1 MQNEKFGNKDKNLF
15 KAYNLTN
22 RLSTLNEITLQIDAA
37 GNKQE
42 IYEIIRNETHW
53 LINSEVL
60 ALATLSQI
68 QTTYQIISL
77 SSISDASGLHESY
90 FTLEEG
96 SPGWVIRNQ
105 NPIRSKIA
113 DVPQYS
119 HTLEGK
125 YEDLGIH
132 NLMIVPIKS
141 GQNKVGAFIFGTTDE
156 NEYTEDDL
164 IISQLYGLQVAV
176 ALNNASFVE
185 DARKRIS
192 QIESMNEIS
201 RILNTTLNINQLLEQ
216 TAQAIQKNFNYFDV
230 TLFLLSKD
238 QTELILKAHSGSY
251 ADFLPR
257 DYRQKITEGIIGW
270 VARNGEYAL
279 VNDVTQDPRYK
290 SYEYHSTKSELA
302 LPIKIEGE
310 LVGVMNIEEK
320 NLYAFDEMDVV
331 VLQTLCEQ
339 IAGALKNAKLF
350 EEVKS
355 ANEKLQELDT
365 MKSEFLGIVSHDFR
379 SPLSSIILAGKSLL
393 KNEEIQNNQRFR
405 EYLQLIVDQA
415 NRLNQLAEDTLQITK
430 IESGQVSI
438 TWKIVNTERMLKEAI
453 SAVRISN
460 RHKVS
465 YYIDPNVS
473 YVQAD
478 PAKLRQVVQNL
489 ISNAV
494 KYSPNGGNINIEIKE
509 HNKDEILFSISDEG
523 IGIKPEQKEKLF
535 QKFSRVDSEHTKT
548 IKGTGLGLWIC
559 KEIVE
564 AHKGRIWVESEFGKG
579 STFKF
584 VIKKLE
590 S

>member
-1 MQNEKFGNKDKNLF
+1 MEKKEVDKSLF
-15 KAYNLTN
+15 KAYNLAQ

-37 GNKQE
+37 ENKLE
-42 IYEIIRNETHW
+42 IYEILRNETHW
-53 LINSEVL
+53 LLNCEIL
-60 ALATLSQI
+60 ALAILSQI

-77 SSISDASGLHESY
+77 SSISDATGLNESY

-105 NPIRSKIA
+105 NPIKSKISN
-113 DVPQYS
+113 VPQYS

-125 YEDLGIH
+125 YEDLGIQ
-132 NLMIVPIKS
+132 NLMVIPIKS
-141 GQNKVGAFIFGTTDE
+141 GQNKVGAFIFGSIDE

-164 IISQLYGLQVAV
+164 IIAQLYGLQVAV
-176 ALNNASFVE
+176 ALNNATFVE
-185 DARKRIS
+185 DAKKRIS

-201 RILNTTLNINQLLEQ
+201 RILNATLDINQLLEQ
-216 TAQAIQKNFNYFDV
+216 TAQAIQRNFNYFDV
-230 TLFLLSKD
+230 TIFLLSED
-238 QTELILKAHSGSY
+238 QSELILKAHSGNY
-251 ADFLPR
+251 IDFLPK
-257 DYRQKITEGIIGW
+257 DYRQKITDGIIGW
-270 VARNGEYAL
+270 VARNGENAL

-290 SYEYHSTKSELA
+290 SYEYHNTKSELA
-302 LPIKIEGE
+302 LPIKIEGK
-310 LVGVMNIEEK
+310 LVGVLNIEDK

-339 IAGALKNAKLF
+339 IASALKNAKLF

-379 SPLSSIILAGKSLL
+379 SPLSSIILAGKALL
-393 KNEEIQNNQRFR
+393 KNEEVLSNQRLK

-430 IESGQVSI
+430 IETGQVSI
-438 TWKIVNTERMLKEAI
+438 AWQIVNTERMIKEAI
-453 SAVRISN
+453 SAVRFSN
-460 RHKVS
+460 RHTVS
-465 YYIDPNVS
+465 YYIDPDVS
-473 YVQAD
+473 YIKAD

-494 KYSPNGGNINIEIKE
+494 KYSPNGGKVNIEVRE
-509 HNKDEILFSISDEG
+509 HNNDEILFSVSDEG
-523 IGIKPEQKEKLF
+523 IGIKPEHRDKLF
-535 QKFSRVDSEHTKT
+535 QKFSRVDSEHTKN

-564 AHKGRIWVESEFGKG
+564 AHKGRIWVESEVGKG

-584 VIKKLE
+584 AIKKMDN
-590 S
+590 

>member
-1 MQNEKFGNKDKNLF
+1 MEKKEVDKSLF
-15 KAYNLTN
+15 KAYNLAQ

-37 GNKQE
+37 ENKLE
-42 IYEIIRNETHW
+42 IYEILRNETHW
-53 LINSEVL
+53 LLNCEIL
-60 ALATLSQI
+60 ALAILSQI

-77 SSISDASGLHESY
+77 SSISDATGLNESY

-105 NPIRSKIA
+105 NPIKSKISNI
-113 DVPQYS
+113 PQYS

-125 YEDLGIH
+125 YEDLGIQ
-132 NLMIVPIKS
+132 NLMVIPIKS
-141 GQNKVGAFIFGTTDE
+141 GQNKVGAFIFGSIDE

-164 IISQLYGLQVAV
+164 IIAQLYGLQVAV
-176 ALNNASFVE
+176 ALNNATFVE
-185 DARKRIS
+185 DAKKRIS

-201 RILNTTLNINQLLEQ
+201 RILNATLDINQLLEQ
-216 TAQAIQKNFNYFDV
+216 TAQAIQRNFNYFDV
-230 TLFLLSKD
+230 TIFLLSED
-238 QTELILKAHSGSY
+238 QSELILKAHSGNY
-251 ADFLPR
+251 IDFLPK
-257 DYRQKITEGIIGW
+257 DYRQKITDGIIGW
-270 VARNGEYAL
+270 VARNGENAL

-290 SYEYHSTKSELA
+290 SYEYHNTKSELA
-302 LPIKIEGE
+302 LPIKIEGK
-310 LVGVMNIEEK
+310 LVGVLNIEDK

-339 IAGALKNAKLF
+339 IASALKNAKLF

-379 SPLSSIILAGKSLL
+379 SPLSSIILAGKALL
-393 KNEEIQNNQRFR
+393 KNEEVLSNQRLK

-430 IESGQVSI
+430 IETGQVSI
-438 TWKIVNTERMLKEAI
+438 AWQIVNTERMIKEAI
-453 SAVRISN
+453 SAVRFSN
-460 RHKVS
+460 RHTVS
-465 YYIDPNVS
+465 YYIDPDVS
-473 YVQAD
+473 YIKAD

-494 KYSPNGGNINIEIKE
+494 KYSPNGGKVNIEVRE
-509 HNKDEILFSISDEG
+509 HNNDEILFSVSDEG
-523 IGIKPEQKEKLF
+523 IGIKPEHRDKLF
-535 QKFSRVDSEHTKT
+535 QKFSRVDSEHTKN

-564 AHKGRIWVESEFGKG
+564 AHKGRIWVESEVGKG

-584 VIKKLE
+584 AIKKMDN
-590 S
+590 

>member
-1 MQNEKFGNKDKNLF
+1 MEKKEVDKSLF
-15 KAYNLTN
+15 KAYNLAQ

-37 GNKQE
+37 ENKLE
-42 IYEIIRNETHW
+42 IYEILRNETHW
-53 LINSEVL
+53 LLNCEIL
-60 ALATLSQI
+60 ALAILSQI

-77 SSISDASGLHESY
+77 SSISDATGLNESY

-105 NPIRSKIA
+105 NPIKSKISN
-113 DVPQYS
+113 VPQYS

-125 YEDLGIH
+125 YEDLGIQ
-132 NLMIVPIKS
+132 NLMVIPIKS
-141 GQNKVGAFIFGTTDE
+141 GQNKVGAFIFGSIDE

-164 IISQLYGLQVAV
+164 IIAQLYGLQVAV
-176 ALNNASFVE
+176 ALNNATFVE
-185 DARKRIS
+185 DAKKRIS

-201 RILNTTLNINQLLEQ
+201 RILNATLDINQLLEQ
-216 TAQAIQKNFNYFDV
+216 TAQAIQRNFNYFDV
-230 TLFLLSKD
+230 TIFLLSED
-238 QTELILKAHSGSY
+238 QSELILKAHSGNY
-251 ADFLPR
+251 IDFLPK
-257 DYRQKITEGIIGW
+257 DYRQKITDGIIGW
-270 VARNGEYAL
+270 VARNGENAL

-290 SYEYHSTKSELA
+290 SYEYHNTKSELA
-302 LPIKIEGE
+302 LPIKIEGK
-310 LVGVMNIEEK
+310 LVGVLNIEDK

-339 IAGALKNAKLF
+339 IASALKNAKLF

-379 SPLSSIILAGKSLL
+379 SPLSSIILAGKALL
-393 KNEEIQNNQRFR
+393 KNEEVLSNQRLK

-430 IESGQVSI
+430 IETGQVSI
-438 TWKIVNTERMLKEAI
+438 AWQIVNTERMIKEAI
-453 SAVRISN
+453 SAVRFSN
-460 RHKVS
+460 RHTVS
-465 YYIDPNVS
+465 YYIDPDVS
-473 YVQAD
+473 YIKAD

-494 KYSPNGGNINIEIKE
+494 KYSPNGGKVSIEVRE
-509 HNKDEILFSISDEG
+509 HNNDEILFSVSDEG
-523 IGIKPEQKEKLF
+523 IGIKPEHRDKLF
-535 QKFSRVDSEHTKT
+535 QKFSRVDSEHTKN

-564 AHKGRIWVESEFGKG
+564 AHKGRIWVESEVGKG

-584 VIKKLE
+584 AIKKMDN
-590 S
+590 